1 MNKILSDFE
10 NKINELDGMVS
21 DLVALIGED
30 PLPKKVRESILRF
43 KENVSKYYKSLD
55 ANDIDSI
62 SDSIKTIG
70 IYSSSISQ
78 SIIRFNAVRPD
89 VKEIAMGLMEKSRLF
104 KKEFEDSGLDNRP
117 LNADLIPK
125 SMKTTRDF
133 SNKESDE
140 MIRKLQE
147 LIEYQERHDERVK
160 KLLNENEAKI
170 SQISERSKQLESE
183 MKAEIEK
190 VTALYSNALKDI
202 EVKESQINDILGH
215 ASGRVIA
222 GDFETSAG
230 DEKVMANRLR
240 YASLAC
246 MAIIVAIVTFSFF
259 ETTQADFEWKSSIFR
274 IVLAVMLSIPAA
286 YLARE
291 SAKHRAQQ
299 YEHQQ
304 TSLDLKAITPY
315 IASLPEEEQHK
326 IKIEIANRLFA
337 ARDFTKTNID
347 SYPINTHELMMEL
360 IKKLDAKKSG

>member
-1 MNKILSDFE
+1 MEQLLLYADERIHE
-10 NKINELDGMVS
+10 II
-21 DLVALIGED
+21 DLVSQLQHRIDQNNVLLTEEIRDALNHFYRVAHD
-30 PLPKKVRESILRF
+30 
-43 KENVSKYYKSLD
+43 YQY
-55 ANDIDSI
+55 
-62 SDSIKTIG
+62 
-70 IYSSSISQ
+70 
-78 SIIRFNAVRPD
+78 D
-89 VKEIAMGLMEKSRLF
+89 VQDEKSR
-104 KKEFEDSGLDNRP
+104 EDIIHR
-117 LNADLIPK
+117 
-125 SMKTTRDF
+125 
-133 SNKESDE
+133 
-140 MIRKLQE
+140 
-147 LIEYQERHDERVK
+147 LIEIPRQGVILASAVLTSDLSDGRVSSLASELVKKSNDLLASAGYNSLSSNESAALESFHSFKSAKNQLNELFEQGAKHDERVK
-160 KLLNENEAKI
+160 KLLNENEVKI
-170 SQISERSKQLESE
+170 AQISERSKQLESE

-347 SYPINTHELMMEL
+347 SYPINTHELMMEI
-360 IKKLDAKKSG
+360 IKKLDTKKS